1 MTVPAPSRP
10 SVVVVGGGFAGF
22 FAARTLERVLPEE
35 AADLTLISATDHL
48 CYSPLL
54 PEVAAGRLEPRRIA
68 VPLHARLRRTRVVQA
83 TVEEIDFDRRTL
95 TFSAGGT
102 ARGELAWDR
111 LALTTGS
118 ITRTFPTPGLVSHG
132 LGLKNL
138 VDADYVHDHV
148 LRQLELAASTR
159 DPDERRARLTFL
171 VVGAGYAGTET
182 AAQLQWMTIG
192 ELHRFP
198 QLSRVDVRWVLLD
211 LAPAVLPEMGPRL
224 GRKALA
230 VVRSRGMEVRLETT
244 VRVMDDDGVTLTDG
258 TRLPTR
264 TVLWTVGVTPPP
276 LVEQLGLPVNR
287 GRLVVDDQLRL
298 RGGVWAAG
306 DTAAAR
312 DPFGTA
318 GRDYPPTAQNAQRQ
332 GVVIGRNIAASLG
345 HGSARPYRHRD
356 LGLVADLGGT
366 AAVAKPLGVP
376 LTGIPAKIVTKGY
389 HLYALPAAANRLRVA
404 ADWAVNLISR
414 PVAAQLGLVDPAAA
428 RLDAEQLDG
437 AAEAGTAAEGDGHG
451 ARRTRPAPRAA
462 ST

>member
-1 MTVPAPSRP
+1 
-10 SVVVVGGGFAGF
+10 
-22 FAARTLERVLPEE
+22 
-35 AADLTLISATDHL
+35 
-48 CYSPLL
+48 LL
-54 PEVAAGRLEPRRIA
+54 PEVAAGRLDPRRIA

-118 ITRTFPTPGLVSHG
+118 ITRTFPTPGLESHA

-138 VDADYVHDHV
+138 VEADYVHDHV
-148 LRQLELAASTR
+148 LRQLELADSTR
-159 DPDERRARLTFL
+159 DPEERRARLTFV

-182 AAQLQWMTIG
+182 AAQLQWMTIK
-192 ELHRFP
+192 ELDRFP
-198 QLSRVDVRWVLLD
+198 RLSRADVHWVLLD

-224 GRKALA
+224 GQKALE
-230 VVRSRGMEVRLETT
+230 VIRSRGMEVRLRTT
-244 VRVMDDDGVTLTDG
+244 VTAMDDDGVTLTDG

-298 RGGVWAAG
+298 REGVWAAG

-312 DPFGTA
+312 DPFGPA

-332 GVVIGRNIAASLG
+332 GVVLGRNIAASLG
-345 HGSARPYRHRD
+345 HGSPRPYRHRD
-356 LGLVADLGGT
+356 LGLVADLGRT

-389 HLYALPAAANRLRVA
+389 HLCALPAAANRLRVA

-414 PVAAQLGLVDPAAA
+414 PIAAQVGLVDPAAA
-428 RLDAEQLDG
+428 RLNAEELEG
-437 AAEAGTAAEGDGHG
+437 AAGSGAASEGDGHG
-451 ARRTRPAPRAA
+451 ARRTRPAPRTA
-462 ST
+462 TP